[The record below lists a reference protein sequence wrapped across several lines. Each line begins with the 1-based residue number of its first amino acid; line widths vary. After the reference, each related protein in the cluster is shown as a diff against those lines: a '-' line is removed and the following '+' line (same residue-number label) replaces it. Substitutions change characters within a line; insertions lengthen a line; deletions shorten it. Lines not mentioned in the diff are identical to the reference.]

1 MMCKVEVS
9 KTQVLEKSLLTQY
22 ELFVLVVIEFG
33 IHESSFSVVQVHS
46 SINRT
51 HSKEN
56 LPFSEV
62 FTGM

>member
-1 MMCKVEVS
+1 M
-9 KTQVLEKSLLTQY
+9 LEKSLLTQD
-22 ELFVLVVIEFG
+22 ELLVLVVIEFG